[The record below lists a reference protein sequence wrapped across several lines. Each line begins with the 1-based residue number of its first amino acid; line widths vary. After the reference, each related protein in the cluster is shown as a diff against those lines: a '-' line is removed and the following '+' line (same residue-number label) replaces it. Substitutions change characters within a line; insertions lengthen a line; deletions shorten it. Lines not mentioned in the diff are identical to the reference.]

1 MKELLPYYSIP
12 LIFKAHLAIYS
23 NIDHDYSRDKPRQ
36 MPTCEVYNYL
46 GIQEVGTTLNQN
58 HFINLKFIFNPNE
71 KYY

>member
-1 MKELLPYYSIP
+1 MKALLPYYSIP

-23 NIDHDYSRDKPRQ
+23 NINPTYCRDKPQ
-36 MPTCEVYNYL
+36 KMPSCEVYNYM
-46 GIQEVGTTLNQN
+46 GIQEVVTTLNQN